1 MRRSVAISLMTA
13 IVAAF
18 GAAVIATFALIL
30 PGPASTTP
38 YRAPTPPG
46 RPTESALDAP
56 TMPELW
62 YQDAETARRLV
73 TALGFVPKIQTVTGE
88 EMKVP
93 TDWIVI
99 GQEPAPGTLL
109 KSTMPI
115 LLQVTR
121 KDMPVPSPTT
131 APADPYEPARGH
143 ASSYTTSTWTPALT
157 ITGR

>member
-1 MRRSVAISLMTA
+1 MRRSVAIPLITA
-13 IVAAF
+13 IVAAS
-18 GAAVIATFALIL
+18 GAVIATFALIL
-30 PGPASTTP
+30 PAPGSTTP
-38 YRAPTPPG
+38 YRAPTAPG

-62 YQDAETARRLV
+62 YQDAETARRVV
-73 TALGFVPKIQTVTGE
+73 TALGFVAEIHTVDGE

-93 TDWIVI
+93 TDWIVV

-115 LLQVTR
+115 VFYVTR

-131 APADPYEPARGH
+131 ATAHPYEPAHHDLHARRNTTEGRGRR
-143 ASSYTTSTWTPALT
+143 
-157 ITGR
+157 GR